1 MLSERRGEGLT
12 RRERQ
17 IMDAVYRLG
26 TASVADVRAEI
37 PDPPSYSSVRALM
50 GVLTDKG
57 ELTYDRE
64 GPRYIYRATTPRAEA
79 SASALE
85 RVLSTFFDG
94 SATRAM
100 AALMDLSSD
109 ELTEEELDRLARLV
123 EEARREG
130 R

>member
-1 MLSERRGEGLT
+1 MSGRSREGLT

-26 TASVADVRAEI
+26 SATVAEVRAEI

-57 ELTYDRE
+57 ELTYAED
-64 GPRYIYRATTPRAEA
+64 GPRYVYSPTTPREEA
-79 SASALE
+79 QTSALE

-94 SATRAM
+94 SPTRAM
-100 AALMDLSSD
+100 AALMDLSAAGMTD
-109 ELTEEELDRLARLV
+109 EELDRLERLIQ
-123 EEARREG
+123 EARREG